1 MPFRLNTRILARE
14 ARREARSPLGSRS
27 SSSLLQRGQEN
38 RPTQRRGAPVKGEAL
53 RVAASQGN
61 LAALSRLVEKGSAVD
76 SPDEGGYT
84 ALIKA
89 AAIGHLGCVDFLID
103 NGADVN
109 AQTKSLMTAL
119 HWVAINDHIP
129 CAASLIR
136 AGADT
141 SLVNMCGETALDYA
155 VERGTFVSYLLE
167 HAPAFELFSEK
178 EVEAAMKAVAAKA
191 AEEKAAAA
199 KASFEKAVA
208 ERSLRSAAS
217 KGDLVTLFC
226 VVEKGVDVDAPD
238 AVGYTALMKAAA
250 HNHRECVDHLI
261 AEGAN
266 VNAQT
271 ESLMTAL
278 QLTVVF
284 NNNSLCIESL
294 LKAGADTSLKDEDG
308 HTALDYAKQND
319 NADAA
324 RLLEKMAGDADGI
337 GEDAGEKS
345 QVMQLQEAQD
355 ERKSF
360 TSSTSGSS
368 STGPGAQLV
377 QELEQEEDRDE
388 LRVVEVDGS
397 SPDT

>member
-1 MPFRLNTRILARE
+1 
-14 ARREARSPLGSRS
+14 
-27 SSSLLQRGQEN
+27 
-38 RPTQRRGAPVKGEAL
+38 VKGEAL